1 MDWPSTQPEPY
12 SLGNNQYA
20 YVDQDGKVM
29 LQLHKIYEV
38 SEPEFA
44 NGVMGLVVEADGP
57 VKQAFWR
64 EYLSKQGS
72 AVNKISFWPTSVAYG
87 KSGWYMLEW
96 ANGEQHRLAPFWGDD
111 EALQPTIINNRLV
124 ADSASGIAWIG
135 SDFYAEATL
144 GQGWVR
150 KYDGTDMGVAVPDTW
165 AYSAPQ
171 WIGRNLLFA
180 LEANPSYRVKI
191 WTEQNG
197 TQTLVGHPGDD
208 STGWANPGSD
218 GKDIVWIQGEGRKPD
233 DEYFPAR
240 WIMTS
245 KFSTDPADIKPRRMI
260 PWPTRSISTQITPPS
275 VGCGYGAF
283 RYDIGWPSATETGI
297 IIVRLSD
304 GVSWVLTSP
313 SLVPPDTWILPI
325 AITCDELFATYTGAR
340 MYTIRRVRLDSL
352 GPGTPPPK

>member
-12 SLGNNQYA
+12 SLIGSQYA
-20 YVDQDGKVM
+20 SVDSHGKVVLM
-29 LQLHKIYEV
+29 LRKIYELPGSDV
-38 SEPEFA
+38 PTGLM
-44 NGVMGLVVEADGP
+44 GVVAEADGH
-57 VKQAFWR
+57 VNQAFWR
-64 EYLSKQGS
+64 DYAPADSYKSGQITFVS
-72 AVNKISFWPTSVAYG
+72 TSIAKS
-87 KSGWYMLEW
+87 KSGWYLLEW
-96 ANGEQHRLAPFWGDD
+96 AKGEQYRLAPFWGDD
-111 EALQPTIINNRLV
+111 EVLTPTIINNRLV

-135 SDFYAEATL
+135 EDLYAEATL

-165 AYSAPQ
+165 AYSTPQ

-197 TQTLVGHPGDD
+197 TQTLVGHSGDD
-208 STGWANPGSD
+208 SMGWANPGSD
-218 GKDIVWIQGEGRKPD
+218 GKDLVWIQGEGRKPD
-233 DEYFPAR
+233 DEYFPTR

-245 KFSTDPADIKPRRMI
+245 KFSTNPADIKPRRMI

-313 SLVPPDTWILPI
+313 SLVPPDTWILPL